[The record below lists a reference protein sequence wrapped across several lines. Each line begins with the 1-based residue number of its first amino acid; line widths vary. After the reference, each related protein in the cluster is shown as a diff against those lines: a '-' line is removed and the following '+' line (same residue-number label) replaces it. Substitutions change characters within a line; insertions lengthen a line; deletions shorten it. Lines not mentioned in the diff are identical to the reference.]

1 MLGIT
6 SNVVLGAEGDAS
18 GLDNNACCALLA
30 GAPDGTHGVLKPA
43 DMRPG
48 GPRLPEYRVCVLGP
62 QWAGKSRLVLRLLY
76 DEFEDDNDP
85 TVEDNYTATF
95 AVDGETVRVHVL
107 DTSGDSCYAAMH
119 AKWLAWADGFVCCY
133 SCASAESFDLVPQ
146 WRAEVVAARGAH
158 APFVLVATQCETPP
172 AAREVTSK
180 EGLSVGVRFHCPF
193 FETSSRRGAFAD
205 IELVFATVVREIA
218 AARRASA
225 ATATAAHAATSPSPT
240 TSVTLEP
247 ALQCAAVS
255 YDGKKRYAVIVKGF
269 LRVYASESKYRRGDA
284 ALQSVELVTTSVKT
298 PPGSKKPVLEMWAID
313 TRHTIQLGSADEVA
327 AWKKT
332 LEAQILAELNAI
344 QLKKEAELKKEQQ
357 SQGSSEGSG
366 GPSPEQMWQELKAV
380 EPGNCVCA
388 DCGAE
393 DPDWASIN
401 LGVLICIQCSGVHR
415 SLGVHITKVRS
426 LTLDSLDPFTFRF
439 MKAVGNTRAN
449 RVWEAHL
456 GTARKVTPG
465 DTRADKNRYIADKY
479 AHARFTPANGHTAQ
493 QCTDLLFA
501 AAQHG
506 ALDDALL
513 ALAQHAAY
521 QQTEAT
527 HARTALH
534 VAAAQGALMV
544 VMAVVQHAF
553 CHGTGD
559 AALAATDADGH
570 TARDLAEAAGHTD
583 VVEYLRGVAR
593 H

>member
-1 MLGIT
+1 MGIQ
-6 SNVVLGAEGDAS
+6 SNVVLPEGGAS

-62 QWAGKSRLVLRLLY
+62 QWAGKSRLVLRFLY

-95 AVDGETVRVHVL
+95 AVDGATVRVHVR
-107 DTSGDSCYAAMH
+107 DTAGDSCYAAMH
-119 AKWLAWADGFVCCY
+119 AQWLAWADGFVCCY

-146 WRAEVVAARGAH
+146 WRAEVVAARGEH
-158 APFVLVATQCETPP
+158 VPFVLVATQCETPP

-205 IELVFATVVREIA
+205 IELVFATVVREIIAARHA
-218 AARRASA
+218 AAA
-225 ATATAAHAATSPSPT
+225 ATATVTASPSAAPAA
-240 TSVTLEP
+240 VLEP
-247 ALQCAAVS
+247 ALQCAAVTF
-255 YDGKKRYAVIVKGF
+255 DGKKRYAVIVKGF
-269 LRVYASESKYRRGDA
+269 LRVYASESKYRRGDG

-298 PPGSKKPVLEMWAID
+298 PLGSKKPVLEMWAID
-313 TRHTIQLGSADEVA
+313 TRHTIQLAGADDVA

-344 QLKKEAELKKEQQ
+344 QLKKEAELKQQ
-357 SQGSSEGSG
+357 QTRGSS
-366 GPSPEQMWQELKAV
+366 GPSPEQMWQELKALS
-380 EPGNCVCA
+380 PGNCVCA

-426 LTLDSLDPFTFRF
+426 LTLDALDPFTFRF

-456 GTARKVTPG
+456 GTTRKVTPG

-479 AHARFTPANGHTAQ
+479 AHARFTPNNGHTVQ
-493 QCTDLLFA
+493 QSTDLLFA

-506 ALDDALL
+506 SLDDALL

-534 VAAAQGALMV
+534 VAAAQGTLTV

-570 TARDLAEAAGHTD
+570 TPVDLADAAGHTD
-583 VVEYLRGVAR
+583 IVAYLRGVAS